1 MGRVDTRHASPA
13 CQVRTRDNRIVAGT
27 RSRGAD
33 SRIFSASPAT
43 ICLIITRA
51 AAFDLKIEVDM
62 VTINAHRRDQCVYC
76 GHQTCQIRTTTDM
89 HGGVVSTLERITTHQ
104 QGTSCLGQKVRT
116 CRWVS
121 SHGRTPKTSSL
132 SHIRTARDTRL
143 RRLSSPL
150 EFAAPADCR
159 LQLPGNL
166 IDGSYAC
173 FAVCMLARRRAGV
186 RRTPTADRLEA
197 EGDQRRRPLPA
208 HTSMDCGVRQV
219 TGKVASIRFLMKKAL
234 SARSIETNVCMIRSL
249 SRFCG
254 QPAVHV

>member
-143 RRLSSPL
+143 RRLFSPL
-150 EFAAPADCR
+150 ELAAPADCR

-173 FAVCMLARRRAGV
+173 FAVCMIARRRAANIHS
-186 RRTPTADRLEA
+186 RPTKGGGRSSPCQHIHINGPWRSASD
-197 EGDQRRRPLPA
+197 G
-208 HTSMDCGVRQV
+208 M
-219 TGKVASIRFLMKKAL
+219 VASIRSLMKNVLTAL
-234 SARSIETNVCMIRSL
+234 VIRTNVWHTAI
-249 SRFCG
+249 
-254 QPAVHV
+254 A